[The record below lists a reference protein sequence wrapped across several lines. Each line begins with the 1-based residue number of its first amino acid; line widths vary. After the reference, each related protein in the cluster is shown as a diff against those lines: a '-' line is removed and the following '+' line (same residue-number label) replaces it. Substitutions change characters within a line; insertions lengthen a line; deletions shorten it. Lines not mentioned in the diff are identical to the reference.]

1 MQQVSNQQDCWKRL
15 YEPFIVDA
23 KKELGEKNDHGAKSE
38 GEEETGNTSAKAK
51 SSLGRTPNH
60 LTLR

>member
-1 MQQVSNQQDCWKRL
+1 ML
-15 YEPFIVDA
+15 IIDA

-38 GEEETGNTSAKAK
+38 GEEETGNTSTKAK